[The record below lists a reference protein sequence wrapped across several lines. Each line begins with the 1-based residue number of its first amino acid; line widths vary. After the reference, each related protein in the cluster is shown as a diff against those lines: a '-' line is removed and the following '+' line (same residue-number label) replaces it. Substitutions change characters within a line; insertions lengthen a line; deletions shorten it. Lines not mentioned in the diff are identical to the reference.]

1 MSNPDII
8 KHYRIKT
15 VSHAFNLTVSPAA
28 GIINLSIGGKR
39 KGCVNISV
47 NTPDSILVQRA
58 LAPVPKARGGHSIE
72 VATMPQLKWY
82 SDCSVDEPLPRGD
95 GTIHMIKT
103 LLSEMK
109 KRYPYVKYITLMD
122 NSHIRCSQGKEIS
135 LLALSFSIYSKTW
148 YERIF
153 NATLQDL
160 IYQEKYILGNKILND
175 PETKLS
181 FEEFTQLFG
190 SYTRVDTLNKLK
202 PYYESTV
209 TYTEFFQTL
218 YKGEG
223 KESQCNLIVD
233 WIDIFLQYI
242 FGINL
247 QSLPW
252 IIKRESIEDIVILE
266 EHTISQNPYTQSAG
280 RRNTRKS
287 KSKVNSKNR
296 LDYSD
301 AVYTD

>member
-1 MSNPDII
+1 MSNPDVR
-8 KHYRIKT
+8 HYKLKT
-15 VSHAFNLTVSPAA
+15 NSHSFHLTVSPAA

-47 NTPDSILVQRA
+47 NTPDSILV
-58 LAPVPKARGGHSIE
+58 KRGGKSIE
-72 VATMPQLKWY
+72 VATMPILKWY
-82 SDCSVDEPLPRGD
+82 PDCSVDEPLPRKE

-122 NSHIRCSQGKEIS
+122 NSHITCSEGKEIS
-135 LLALSFSIYSKTW
+135 LLALSFSIYNTTW

-153 NATLQDL
+153 NATLQDPN
-160 IYQEKYILGNKILND
+160 YQKVYISGNKTLND
-175 PETKLS
+175 PKSKLS
-181 FEEFTQLFG
+181 FEDFTKLFG
-190 SYTRVDTLNKLK
+190 SYTTADIITKLK
-202 PYYESTV
+202 AYYESSV
-209 TYTEFFQTL
+209 TYIEFFQIL
-218 YKGEG
+218 YKTEG

-242 FGINL
+242 FDINL

-252 IIKRESIEDIVILE
+252 VIKRESIEDIPIIE
-266 EHTISQNPYTQSAG
+266 ESIATQNPYTQTAG
-280 RRNTRKS
+280 RNTRKS
-287 KSKVNSKNR
+287 KINSKNR

-301 AVYTD
+301 AVYID